1 MGKSDVSNLPT
12 VCPFCK
18 RDLSERNLK
27 NREEH
32 IFTCIGDG
40 ADSPEP
46 VTNSPE
52 ASQTANSPEK
62 SPIEKI
68 RRKCSLCGCDL
79 QGSLKTRQEHL
90 KKCSRREK
98 LSPASRLSLLQAEKK
113 FDSDSEPETVI
124 KAAKNT
130 KPKKSNNFKSV
141 QHIEM
146 PNCLADEE
154 LQLAVAMSESVADQ
168 KKSNEIQV
176 QRNFDQILHSSSDK
190 SINET
195 IYNEASFHH
204 PGLRRNNRIFER
216 DYSAELL
223 TKSQRD
229 SIQSDSQGPH
239 RFQSQKFKRFIF
251 GSPFFSLERIRN
263 KRQKDGIRL

>member
-1 MGKSDVSNLPT
+1 MGKPDVTNLPT
-12 VCPFCK
+12 ICPFCR
-18 RDLSERNLK
+18 RDLSEINLK

-46 VTNSPE
+46 VTNNPE
-52 ASQTANSPEK
+52 VSQTAKSLEQIGK
-62 SPIEKI
+62 SPDSVKSPVEKI

-113 FDSDSEPETVI
+113 FDSDSEPENVI
-124 KAAKNT
+124 KSAKNT
-130 KPKKSNNFKSV
+130 KPKKLKNFQSV

-176 QRNFDQILHSSSDK
+176 QRNFDQILHSSSEK

-204 PGLRRNNRIFER
+204 PELRRNNRIFER

-229 SIQSDSQGPH
+229 SIQSDSWGPH
-239 RFQSQKFKRFIF
+239 RF
-251 GSPFFSLERIRN
+251 
-263 KRQKDGIRL
+263 

>member
-1 MGKSDVSNLPT
+1 MGKSDVTNLPT
-12 VCPFCK
+12 ICPFCK

-27 NREEH
+27 SREEH

-52 ASQTANSPEK
+52 ASQTAKSPERTEK

-113 FDSDSEPETVI
+113 FDSDSEPESVI
-124 KAAKNT
+124 KAAKKST
-130 KPKKSNNFKSV
+130 KPKKSKNFKSV

-176 QRNFDQILHSSSDK
+176 QRNFDQILHSSSEK

-229 SIQSDSQGPH
+229 SIQSDSQGSY
-239 RFQSQKFKRFIF
+239 RLQ
-251 GSPFFSLERIRN
+251 IRARN
-263 KRQKDGIRL
+263 LRRLFLVPYFH